1 MSIPARGVSDTAA
14 VIARFVTGP
23 LETNTYVLGGTQ
35 GSALLFDPSS
45 GCADALKHCTRH
57 HMTVVAIVLTHGHFD
72 HLLGIAEVQQQLG
85 AVDVYAHPEEKTL
98 VSHAEFNGSDMLGL
112 SYAYKGPVRDL
123 QEGEMIF
130 GGITL
135 RVLHVPGHSPGGCAF
150 LWGDQLIAGDTLFAG
165 SVGRADLPGGDH
177 EQLIASIRS
186 KLLPLPATTI
196 VWPGHG
202 NRTTIGREAR
212 LNPFL
217 V

>member
-1 MSIPARGVSDTAA
+1 MNVSAQSASDSNA

-23 LETNTYVLGGTQ
+23 LETNTYVLGGAHGT
-35 GSALLFDPSS
+35 ALLFDPSS
-45 GCADALKHCTRH
+45 GCAEVLKHCTRH

-72 HLLGIAEVQQQLG
+72 HLLGIAEVQQHVG
-85 AVDVYAHPEEKTL
+85 GVDVYAHPEDKVL
-98 VSHAEFNGSDMLGL
+98 VSHAEYNGSDMLGL

-123 QEGEMIF
+123 YEGEMSIA
-130 GGITL
+130 GITL

-165 SVGRADLPGGDH
+165 SIGRADLPGGDY
-177 EQLIASIRS
+177 ERLIASIKG
-186 KLLPLPATTI
+186 KLLLLPPTTV